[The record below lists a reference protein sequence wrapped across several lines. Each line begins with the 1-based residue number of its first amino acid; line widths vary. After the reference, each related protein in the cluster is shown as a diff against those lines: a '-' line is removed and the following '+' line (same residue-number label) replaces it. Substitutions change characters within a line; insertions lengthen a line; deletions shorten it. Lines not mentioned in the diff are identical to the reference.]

1 MTASDVASVRAASAA
16 RRSWQADALEAAMWL
31 AAVTGIAFMVASGA
45 LNTVTVVDWWNTL
58 GRAIGIVA
66 AVMMMTQVLL
76 ASRAPW
82 VERVIGHDRAIA
94 KHTRLGKAAIILMF
108 VHLVLMT
115 ATNASYDDRSFLGQL
130 LTWPDYGWFM
140 LFAQIAAV
148 SFLIVILTSLAAVRL
163 RWRYERWHAVHLLV
177 YVGVAFAVPHQ
188 FLEGSTFVSNGPAW
202 WFWAALWTL
211 SIGSFLMFRL
221 ARPALLASRHGL
233 TVAAV
238 DTSADGWV
246 SVTMSGRDLSRLRAQ
261 SGQFFLW
268 RFLSPGLRWQSH
280 PYSLSA
286 ASGDGLRI
294 TVKASGDGSASLA
307 AVPVGTRV
315 IFEGPLGVFTHSR
328 RAKSALLLVSAGIGI
343 TPVRSMLEAVEPG
356 DDCTVVVRV
365 RSRAEAPLLDEVEA
379 LAADRGVTLHVL
391 EGARGE
397 TWGTADS
404 PATISQFAADPSAT
418 DVYVCGPPAWAAGV
432 AADALAAGVAPEAI
446 HREEFGW

>member
-1 MTASDVASVRAASAA
+1 
-16 RRSWQADALEAAMWL
+16 MWL

-82 VERVIGHDRAIA
+82 VEHAIGHDRAIA
-94 KHTRLGKAAIILMF
+94 RHTRIGKVAILLMF
-108 VHLVLMT
+108 AHLVLMT
-115 ATNASYDDRSFLGQL
+115 GTNASYDGNSFLGQTL
-130 LTWPDYGWFM
+130 NWHHYGWFM

-148 SFLIVILTSLAAVRL
+148 SFLVVLLTSLTAVRL

-188 FLEGSTFVSNGPAW
+188 FLEGSTFVGKGAAW

-211 SIGSFLMFRL
+211 SIGSFVAFRL
-221 ARPALLASRHGL
+221 ARPALLANRHRL
-233 TVAAV
+233 TVESV
-238 DTSADGWV
+238 DRLPDSSAT
-246 SVTMSGRDLSRLRAQ
+246 VTITGRDLAGLRAQ
-261 SGQFFLW
+261 AGQFFLW
-268 RFLSPGLRWQSH
+268 RFLAPGLRWQAH

-286 ASGDGLRI
+286 APGDRLRI
-294 TVKASGDGSASLA
+294 TVKESGDGSSLA
-307 AVPVGTRV
+307 ARVSPGTRV
-315 IFEGPLGVFTHSR
+315 LIEGPLGIFTHSR
-328 RAKSALLLVSAGIGI
+328 RAKSSLLLICAGIGI

-365 RSRAEAPLLDEVEA
+365 RSRAQAPLLDEVEA
-379 LAADRGVTLHVL
+379 LASARGATLHVL
-391 EGARGE
+391 EGARGA
-397 TWGTADS
+397 TWGTQEVPAS
-404 PATISQFAADPSAT
+404 VAQFVAAPATT
-418 DVYVCGPPAWAAGV
+418 DVYVCGPVAWAAVV
-432 AADALAAGVAPEAI
+432 ADDAAAAGVAPEAI

>member
-1 MTASDVASVRAASAA
+1 MTTLDVSRDRSARAA
-16 RRSWQADALEAAMWL
+16 RRSWWADGLEAAMWL
-31 AAVTGIAFMVASGA
+31 AAVTGIAFMVSSGA

-94 KHTRLGKAAIILMF
+94 KHTRLGKVAILLMF
-108 VHLVLMT
+108 VHLILMT
-115 ATNASYDDRSFLGQL
+115 ATNASYDGRSFLAQ
-130 LTWPDYGWFM
+130 TFAWHDYGWFM

-148 SFLIVILTSLAAVRL
+148 SFLVVLVTSLAAVRL

-188 FLEGSTFVSNGPAW
+188 FLEGSTFVGKGSAW
-202 WFWAALWTL
+202 WFWAALWTV
-211 SIGSFLMFRL
+211 SIGSFVLFRL
-221 ARPALLASRHGL
+221 ARPLLLAQRHG
-233 TVAAV
+233 VRVEAV
-238 DTSADGWV
+238 NTRADGST
-246 SVTMSGRDLSRLRAQ
+246 SVTMSGRGLARLRAQ

-286 ASGDGLRI
+286 APGDRLRI
-294 TVKASGDGSASLA
+294 TVKASSDGSGSVSQ
-307 AVPVGTRV
+307 VPVGTRV
-315 IFEGPLGVFTHSR
+315 LIEGPLGIFTHSR
-328 RAKSALLLVSAGIGI
+328 RAKSSLLLISAGIGV

-365 RSRAEAPLLDEVEA
+365 RSRAEAPLLGEVEE
-379 LAADRGVTLHVL
+379 LAAARGATLHVL

-397 TWGTADS
+397 TWGTVES
-404 PATISQFAADPSAT
+404 PATVAQFVDDPAAT
-418 DVYVCGPPAWAAGV
+418 DVYVCGPPRWAAGV
-432 AADALAAGVAPEAI
+432 AADARAAGVAPDAI